1 MIRPPLKVAP
11 SPIFDW
17 RFPLTHLRRWV
28 HVSVD
33 FDRVFFLFVW
43 WTISRGFSFKKLKKN
58 STGRRFRVVGP
69 IGSLQRV
76 VAFFFFF
83 CFRQKIRKQ
92 KKNDTIGRPQ
102 KVERRGR
109 ATKNKRT
116 TTARQGR
123 LLVRFFFSPKKT
135 VSLFLVEEMEVF
147 FVCFFFTKSNRNRDT
162 RIDRSTALI
171 GNYRSA

>member
-43 WTISRGFSFKKLKKN
+43 WTISRGFSFKKLKKKLN
-58 STGRRFRVVGP
+58 RPTVPGCRSHWFAPTGRGV
-69 IGSLQRV
+69 L
-76 VAFFFFF
+76 FF